1 MTETNTIN
9 KKQTS
14 VLALV
19 AIFASIIA
27 VGPVAS
33 NSAFANSD
41 HGSDWWKNFFD
52 NEDNNGGSSGS
63 SADQSI
69 DQEQDSE
76 QDSFVVSGEDT
87 EDSGN
92 NFSFQGQFNSGNNAL
107 GQDSS
112 SN

>member
-1 MTETNTIN
+1 MNTIN

-27 VGPVAS
+27 VGPIAS
-33 NSAFANSD
+33 NSAFANSN
-41 HGSDWWKNFFD
+41 HGSDSWRNFFD
-52 NEDNNGGSSGS
+52 NNDNNGGN

-69 DQEQDSE
+69 DQEQSSE
-76 QDSFVVSGEDT
+76 QSSFVVSGDDT
-87 EDSGN
+87 RHSGN
-92 NFSFQGQFNSGNNAL
+92 NFNEQDQFNFGNNAL